1 VGYRAFYFYQIQ
13 IADLRLESKILASD
27 ISSEK
32 LITIK
37 IPLNLP
43 YLTDWAD
50 YQSMEGEVVYKKE
63 TYRYIKKKIARD
75 TAFLI
80 CVDHHEKSKLEKN
93 SDEFFNKVNDI
104 TSDGA
109 KKETIKLV
117 KNDFFENSTPY
128 EFLKTYSYL
137 NLVKS
142 VFTLLPLNS
151 VFLETD
157 HNPPEYNS

>member
-1 VGYRAFYFYQIQ
+1 MGYKAFYFYQIQ
-13 IADLRLESKILASD
+13 KADLRLESKILASD
-27 ISSEK
+27 LSSEK

-63 TYRYIKKKIARD
+63 TYRYIKKKITRD

-80 CVDHHEKSKLEKN
+80 CVDHHEKSKLQKN

-104 TSDGA
+104 TTNGS
-109 KKETIKLV
+109 KKETVKQV
-117 KNDFFENSTPY
+117 KNDFFENAATH
-128 EFLKTYSYL
+128 EFLMTYCYV
-137 NLVKS
+137 NLINS
-142 VFTLLPLNS
+142 VFTLLPINS
-151 VFLETD
+151 VFLKTD